1 MDRRPHNA
9 GDPTG
14 VGITKSTAGWR
25 LRLAELAA
33 AATCISALCA
43 LVVWWLDGVRGSLG
57 PLIISAREPWRIV
70 AVAVVCYAVALILTP
85 RGDQSLPWARLLHRV
100 ERRSFLLAAAPAAAV
115 LVFALEYGARVAGGA
130 DSFGYVSQAYLWLRG
145 DLHIEQPLAAEAPW
159 LFANDSFT
167 PLGYTP
173 GANHTAVP
181 TYSPG
186 LPMIMAA
193 AAIACGA
200 CGPYYV
206 TPLFDALMVLLTW
219 ALAYRL
225 TRSGLTSGVAAMLM
239 ASAPAL
245 LFNVVVPMSDVATAA
260 LWIASLLLLTWPR
273 AWHAAASGLV
283 AGAAILVRPNLVV
296 LAAAGLIAAE
306 LWPVERRPPVSKGQ
320 RAVAFLLG
328 VVPAVA
334 ALAIINNSLYG
345 SPLSSG
351 YPRLAR
357 LFAAGHFPANLVLYS
372 QWLVESQTALVF
384 LALVPVLFQR
394 ARPAWLTVRH
404 ATPVVVFVALL
415 SASYLFYLVFD
426 AWWFLRFF
434 LPGFPFLF
442 VLVSASLIWLARLPP
457 AFVGVPALAIV
468 VGSVVGYSLQFV
480 AVQRLS
486 EIGSGENR
494 YAAVAEYI
502 DRELP
507 ANAAI
512 LGVQHTGTLAFYAGR
527 LTLRY
532 DRLPGQRLQSV
543 LDWLTLKGYRPYIVL
558 EDWEERNYR
567 QTFSAGGDALSRLE
581 LPVLA
586 ETTPGIKVRI
596 YDALAESNR
605 ALPPIV
611 IQVIPP
617 RSCPEPRG
625 ASWHTQ

>member
-1 MDRRPHNA
+1 MHRRPHTA
-9 GDPTG
+9 DDPTVGG
-14 VGITKSTAGWR
+14 VTTSTAGWR
-25 LRLAELAA
+25 LRLAEVAA
-33 AATCISALCA
+33 AAASITAVCA
-43 LVVWWLDGVRGSLG
+43 LVVWWLGGVRGSLG
-57 PLIISAREPWRIV
+57 PLFISARDPWRIV
-70 AVAVVCYAVALILTP
+70 VVAVLCCAAAIMLAG
-85 RGDQSLPWARLLHRV
+85 RGGRSLPWARLLDRL
-100 ERRSFLLAAAPAAAV
+100 ERRSFLLAAAAAAAV
-115 LVFALEYGARVAGGA
+115 LIFALEYGARVAGGA
-130 DSFGYVSQAYLWLRG
+130 DSFGYVSQAYLWRRG

-193 AAIACGA
+193 AVIACGG

-206 TPLFDALMVLLTW
+206 TPLFDALLVLLTW
-219 ALAYRL
+219 GLAYRL
-225 TRSGLTSGVAAMLM
+225 TQSGLTSGLTGILM

-273 AWHAAASGLV
+273 VWHAAAAGFV

-296 LAAAGLIAAE
+296 LAAAGLLAAE
-306 LWPVERRPPVSKGQ
+306 LWPVDRPHSVSRGRR
-320 RAVAFLLG
+320 AFAFLLG
-328 VVPAVA
+328 IVPAA
-334 ALAIINNSLYG
+334 AAVGIINNSLYG
-345 SPLSSG
+345 SPFSSG
-351 YPRLAR
+351 YPRFAR
-357 LFAAGHFPANLVLYS
+357 LFALEHFPTNLALYAR
-372 QWLVESQTALVF
+372 WLVESQTALVF
-384 LALVPVLFQR
+384 LALVPVLFTR

-404 ATPVVVFVALL
+404 GVPVIVFVALL
-415 SASYLFYLVFD
+415 SASYLFYLEFD

-434 LPGFPFLF
+434 LPAFPFLF
-442 VLVSASLIWLARLPP
+442 MLVAAALVWFARLPP
-457 AFVGVPALAIV
+457 AVIGVPALAIAI
-468 VGSVVGYSLQFV
+468 GSVIGYALHFV
-480 AVQRLS
+480 AVQRLP
-486 EIGSGENR
+486 EIGPGENR

-502 DRELP
+502 DRQLP

-512 LGVQHTGTLAFYAGR
+512 LGLQHTGTVAFYAGR

-543 LDWLTLKGYRPYIVL
+543 LDWLMHKGYRPYIVL

-567 QTFSAGGDALSRLE
+567 QTFSAGQDALSRLE

-586 ETTPGIKVRI
+586 ETRPGIKVRI

-605 ALPPIV
+605 ALPPMV
-611 IQVIPP
+611 IEVIPP
-617 RSCPEPRG
+617 RACPEPRG
-625 ASWHTQ
+625 ASWLTQ